1 MSPLIELDLE
11 GNDIN
16 STGGHSVAYV
26 YIMMS
31 NCQFLYQFS
40 ILLCICQRLSSDEAM
55 STLSKL

>member
-16 STGGHSVAYV
+16 STGGHFVAYV
-26 YIMMS
+26 YVMMS

-40 ILLCICQRLSSDEAM
+40 IFSLNM
-55 STLSKL
+55 SKVAKR